1 LAEGKELATLTLFK
15 ALILKYHIENPA
27 NQEERK
33 VAKADAKKALT
44 QYLNEQGAPYS
55 IYIDKMS
62 AACQDGLLLYA
73 LIHGLNKDALKFNE
87 IEKQDP
93 VKMNQNAIDYAFQL
107 FKIPPI
113 VTGEDITINPDEVI
127 VMTYLSY
134 FRETKFILHVYHSI
148 KHSMGVSVIQKLP
161 KLEGESQEHMAR
173 RLWRNLED
181 QIMSGRISVEKVH
194 ENIDEE
200 MNFREERRLKEH
212 NNLIEQNKSD
222 EKRIPVLE
230 QRLGALKKEYEKNFK
245 EKEEELKKIEEK
257 TKKFLEKEFQEI
269 EDAQKKIDLIVEGQ
283 RAKIKQLERKLQ
295 ENQNINENSSFVN
308 PLVEDR
314 NTILLSNLEILTE
327 DDRRNLLLPAIFKSF
342 PEFKMDER
350 TNILLSLYSNLTDE
364 EKSKKLLPF
373 ISEFSQSEEKFS
385 TFDDLI
391 TKVKEDK
398 HEAEKIQKALHE
410 EEVLFQDAD
419 KSRFLFVGKP
429 TYENFPTFYIGK
441 IIFSLISSSPSFKS
455 KFTRPT

>member
-1 LAEGKELATLTLFK
+1 
-15 ALILKYHIENPA
+15 
-27 NQEERK
+27 
-33 VAKADAKKALT
+33 
-44 QYLNEQGAPYS
+44 
-55 IYIDKMS
+55 MS

-93 VKMNQNAIDYAFQL
+93 SKMNQNAIDYAFQL

-134 FRETKFILHVYHSI
+134 FREAKFILHVYHSI
-148 KHSMGVSVIQKLP
+148 KYSMGVSVIQRLP
-161 KLEGESQEHMAR
+161 KLEGETQEHMAR

-181 QIMSGRISVEKVH
+181 QIMLGRISIEKVH
-194 ENIDEE
+194 ENIDQE
-200 MNFREERRLKEH
+200 MEFREQRRMKELE
-212 NNLIEQNKSD
+212 NLIEQNKTD

-230 QRLGALKKEYEKNFK
+230 QRLSVLKKEYEKNFT
-245 EKEEELKKIEEK
+245 EKEEEVKKIEEK
-257 TKKFLEKEFQEI
+257 TKKFLAKEFQEI
-269 EDAQKKIDLIVEGQ
+269 EEAQKKIDLVVEGQ

-295 ENQNINENSSFVN
+295 ENQSNNENSSFLN
-308 PLVEDR
+308 PLVEER
-314 NTILLSNLEILTE
+314 NTILLSNLENLTE
-327 DDRRNLLLPAIFKSF
+327 NDRRDLLLPALLKAF
-342 PEFKMDER
+342 PELKTDER
-350 TNILLSLYSNLTDE
+350 TNILLSIYSNLTDE
-364 EKSKKLLPF
+364 DKSKKLLPF
-373 ISEFSQSEEKFS
+373 ISEFSQSEDKFS
-385 TFDDLI
+385 TFDDTI

-398 HEAEKIQKALHE
+398 FETEKIQKALHE

-441 IIFSLISSSPSFKS
+441 TIFSFIFSSSSFKS
-455 KFTRPT
+455 KFTRSP